1 MSLIKQELYFQ
12 LIEDQNDEIL
22 RQVYEEY
29 AARQAWRDHQAM
41 MEELDEEATYPLY

>member
-1 MSLIKQELYFQ
+1 MSLIKQELYCQ
-12 LIEDQNDEIL
+12 LIEEQNDEIL

-29 AARQAWRDHQAM
+29 ASRQAWRDHQAM